1 MGRLIGGING
11 PIQGKVGTVIGSSR
25 NGIPYLKGPYKS
37 RTTKISKKEKE
48 NRSKFARAQFWLKP
62 LLEFVREGFKD
73 YSLKSQGFVAAKSYL
88 LRNAF
93 EGTSKDIIIN
103 PSLVKVSFG
112 DLPLS
117 GNITAKLTGKDKLQ
131 FTWDTDP
138 VAGASPY
145 DQVMM
150 LAYDIENAAA
160 YFNITGQFRNT
171 GSDVLLVN
179 AAKGITYHLYVAFT
193 AADRSRQSHSVY
205 LGEIKL

>member
-1 MGRLIGGING
+1 MRYG
-11 PIQGKVGTVIGSSR
+11 V
-25 NGIPYLKGPYKS
+25 PYLKGPYKR

-73 YSLKSQGFVAAKSYL
+73 YSRQSQGFVAAKSYL

-93 EGTSKDIIIN
+93 EGTAPDIIIN

-117 GNITAKLTGKDKLQ
+117 GNITAELTGKGKLQ
-131 FTWDTDP
+131 FTWDTGP
-138 VAGASPY
+138 VDGASPY

-160 YFNITGQFRNT
+160 SFKITGQFRNT
-171 GSDVLLVN
+171 GSDILLVDS
-179 AAKGITYHLYVAFT
+179 AKGRSYHMYIAFT

>member
-1 MGRLIGGING
+1 MGRLINGING

-37 RTTKISKKEKE
+37 RTPKISKKEKG

-62 LLEFVREGFKD
+62 LLHFVREGFKD
-73 YSLKSQGFVAAKSYL
+73 YSRQSQGFVAAKSYL
-88 LRNAF
+88 LLNAF
-93 EGTSKDIIIN
+93 EGTAQDITIN

-117 GNITAKLTGKDKLQ
+117 GNIAANLTGKNKLQ

-138 VAGASPY
+138 VDGASPY
-145 DQVMM
+145 DQVMI
-150 LAYDIENAAA
+150 LAYDIKNAAA
-160 YFNITGQFRNT
+160 YFKITGQFRNT
-171 GSDVLLVN
+171 GSDVLLVH